1 MTNQELSKVAQ
12 AAAYVDVLVN
22 AGIIDSETENF
33 CINKV
38 KQLLDELLKEENK
51 VQISGPTYRNMI
63 IDCKDD
69 VYKDTMTIGHKDA
82 VLQEYSVNP
91 FTDQISTTTGLHP
104 DHSTITTACNM

>member
-38 KQLLDELLKEENK
+38 KQLLEELLKEENK
-51 VQISGPTYRNMI
+51 VQITTSGPTYRNI
-63 IDCKDD
+63 PADCRSS
-69 VYKDTMTIGHKDA
+69 VI
-82 VLQEYSVNP
+82 QEYSVNP
-91 FTDQISTTTGLHP
+91 FIDKVSTTDGLHP
-104 DHSTITTACNM
+104 GLSNTTTARNM

>member
-33 CINKV
+33 CINKI

-51 VQISGPTYRNMI
+51 VSSGPTCKGITINGPYTVSPF
-63 IDCKDD
+63 ID
-69 VYKDTMTIGHKDA
+69 
-82 VLQEYSVNP
+82 SV
-91 FTDQISTTTGLHP
+91 STTTGLHP
-104 DHSTITTACNM
+104 DHSTTTTARNM

>member
-22 AGIIDSETENF
+22 AGIIDNETENF

-51 VQISGPTYRNMI
+51 IQLTCGPTYRNY
-63 IDCKDD
+63 
-69 VYKDTMTIGHKDA
+69 VLDTTVGGPLVDKVSITNGPHPG
-82 VLQEYSVNP
+82 LTN
-91 FTDQISTTTGLHP
+91 TTT
-104 DHSTITTACNM
+104 TARNM